1 MEDGRILL
9 QYGRFQRSFRVTGE
23 TDLAV
28 EIHTGKGKKWIPR
41 KALRMDK
48 QKVPFDGKYRNP
60 YHVLKWFYTKERDFL
75 SIFN

>member
-1 MEDGRILL
+1 MADDRILL
-9 QYGRFQRSFRVTGE
+9 QYGRFQKSFRITGE
-23 TDLAV
+23 TDKAV
-28 EIHTGKGKKWIPR
+28 EIQTGKGKKWIPR

-60 YHVLKWFYTKERDFL
+60 FHVLKWFYTAEPDFL